1 MAIADAELRLGE
13 RLIWAERAGSLAMA
27 RRALVL
33 AIFGIPFTA
42 FSVFWT
48 YDAIKQEQA
57 KAHNLAAVT
66 IWGSMF
72 VLVGLG
78 LLLQP
83 IIAAARARRTV
94 YAVTDRRLVIITPS
108 LRSARV
114 DSYPLDS
121 INILERTDRAN
132 GYGDIVFHKETE
144 PTRVVK
150 GFLYYEKQGGGVTR
164 TGFFGIPEVR
174 KVEEAIQRL
183 APGLSSNSP
192 SAST

>member
-1 MAIADAELRLGE
+1 VNDRV
-13 RLIWAERAGSLAMA
+13 RQDLA
-27 RRALVL
+27 
-33 AIFGIPFTA
+33 
-42 FSVFWT
+42 
-48 YDAIKQEQA
+48 K
-57 KAHNLAAVT
+57 
-66 IWGSMF
+66 
-72 VLVGLG
+72 LG
-78 LLLQP
+78 LDP
-83 IIAAARARRTV
+83 GTAPKADVRATRPV
-94 YAVTDRRLVIITPS
+94 
-108 LRSARV
+108 RV

-144 PTRVVK
+144 PTRVVT

-164 TGFFGIPEVR
+164 TGFLGIPEVR

>member
-1 MAIADAELRLGE
+1 MGIADAELRLGE

-27 RRALVL
+27 RRTLGL

-42 FSVFWT
+42 FSLFWT
-48 YDAIKQEQA
+48 YEAIKQEQA
-57 KAHNLAAVT
+57 KAHNSAAVT
-66 IWGSMF
+66 FWGSMF

-94 YAVTDRRLVIITPS
+94 YAITDRRLVIITPS
-108 LRSARV
+108 LRSVRV

-144 PTRVVK
+144 PTRVV
-150 GFLYYEKQGGGVTR
+150 
-164 TGFFGIPEVR
+164 TGFSLLR
-174 KVEEAIQRL
+174 EAGRRRHKNRILWYPR
-183 APGLSSNSP
+183 
-192 SAST
+192 SAEG

>member
-1 MAIADAELRLGE
+1 
-13 RLIWAERAGSLAMA
+13 
-27 RRALVL
+27 
-33 AIFGIPFTA
+33 
-42 FSVFWT
+42 
-48 YDAIKQEQA
+48 
-57 KAHNLAAVT
+57 
-66 IWGSMF
+66 MF

-78 LLLQP
+78 FLSQP
-83 IIAAARARRTV
+83 IIAAARARKTV
-94 YAVTDRRLVIITPS
+94 YAITDRRLLIITS
-108 LRSARV
+108 GLRSVRV

-144 PTRVVK
+144 PTRVVT

-164 TGFFGIPEVR
+164 TGFLGIPEVR